1 MLRNDGMDSI
11 GTVREAV
18 LRDYAARVREQQ
30 QERAA
35 KLETRYDYVVCGAG
49 TAGCVVASRLGT
61 DLKTRVLVLEAGGSD
76 DLHIV
81 SDPDRWLMTLGSAL
95 DWGFVAEPNPHLNGR
110 AIPYSMGKVLGGGS
124 SVNVST
130 WSRGHR
136 ADWDHYAS
144 EAADAAW
151 SYGAILDLYRRRI
164 EAYVGTPDPDYRGLD
179 GMVHVQPVSRPHPF
193 AFAFLEGAESVG
205 LKRYPNANGRLME
218 AAGGCALVDETISH
232 GERRSIF
239 RSYLYPRMIQPNVT
253 VLTGAT
259 ARRVGFEGRRATSIE
274 FEHRGR
280 ILKVQAGRDIV
291 LSLGAIHTPKL
302 LMQSGVGDEA
312 ELRQFGIPVVQ
323 ALPGVGRGLH
333 DHVSFGLVFE
343 NAEHLPPAAPRSQ
356 TACFWKSD
364 ATLDAPNFHA
374 SAWQGAAVTPENA
387 ARLNPPSNAWT
398 MLVGMR
404 PRSRGSIHLTG
415 PEPSAQVKIEANYLA
430 DPADLRELM
439 GGLCT
444 ARDIARSAALQPY
457 TGREIAPAASD
468 PGELEQFFRDG
479 LVTCHHQ
486 SGTARMGR
494 DPMSVVDGRLRVH
507 GVEGLRIADA
517 SVLPRVTSGNTMA
530 PCVVIGEQAA
540 AFLRKDSSG

>member
-1 MLRNDGMDSI
+1 MDSI
-11 GTVREAV
+11 GTVRQAV
-18 LRDYAARVREQQ
+18 LRDYAARVRERQ
-30 QERAA
+30 QELAA

-49 TAGCVVASRLGT
+49 TAGCVVASRLGA

-76 DLHIV
+76 ELHIV
-81 SDPDRWLMTLGSAL
+81 SDPDRWPMTLGSEL

-144 EAADAAW
+144 ETADAAW
-151 SYGAILDLYRRRI
+151 SYGAVLDLYRRRI

-205 LKRYPNANGRLME
+205 LKRYPNSNGRLME
-218 AAGGCALVDETISH
+218 AAGGCALVDETVSH

-280 ILKVQAGRDIV
+280 IHKIQAGRDIV

-312 ELRQFGIPVVQ
+312 ELRRFGIPVVQ

-356 TACFWKSD
+356 IACFWKTD

-374 SAWQGAAVTPENA
+374 SAWHGAAVTPENA

-398 MLVGMR
+398 MVVGMR

-415 PEPSAQVKIEANYLA
+415 SEPSAPLKIDANYLA
-430 DPADLRELM
+430 DPGDLRELM

-457 TGREIAPAASD
+457 TGREIAPATSD
-468 PGELEQFFRDG
+468 HAELERFLRDG

-494 DPMSVVDGRLRVH
+494 DPLSVVDGRLRVH
-507 GVEGLRIADA
+507 GLEGLRIADA

-540 AFLRKDSSG
+540 AFLRKDGSSESGRVG

>member
-1 MLRNDGMDSI
+1 MDSI
-11 GTVREAV
+11 GTVRQAV
-18 LRDYAARVREQQ
+18 LRDFAARVREKQH
-30 QERAA
+30 ELAA

-49 TAGCVVASRLGT
+49 TAGCVVASRLGA
-61 DLKTRVLVLEAGGSD
+61 DLKTRILVLEAGGSD
-76 DLHIV
+76 ELQIV
-81 SDPDRWLMTLGSAL
+81 SDPDRWPATLGSEL

-110 AIPYSMGKVLGGGS
+110 AIRYSMGKVLGGGS

-218 AAGGCALVDETISH
+218 AAGGCALVDETVSH

-253 VLTGAT
+253 VLTGAV

-280 ILKVQAGRDIV
+280 IIKVQAGRDIV

-312 ELRQFGIPVVQ
+312 ELKRFGIPVVQ

-356 TACFWKSD
+356 TTCFWKTD
-364 ATLDAPNFHA
+364 ATLEAPNFHA
-374 SAWQGAAVTPENA
+374 SAWQGATVTPENA
-387 ARLNPPSNAWT
+387 ARLNPPGNAWT
-398 MLVGMR
+398 MVVGMR
-404 PRSRGSIHLTG
+404 PRSRGSVRLTG
-415 PEPSAQVKIEANYLA
+415 SEASAPVKIEANFLA
-430 DPADLRELM
+430 EPADLRELM
-439 GGLCT
+439 SGLCT
-444 ARDIARSAALQPY
+444 ARDIARSSALQPY
-457 TGREIAPAASD
+457 TGREIAPSTSD
-468 PGELEQFFRDG
+468 SAELERFFRDG
-479 LVTCHHQ
+479 LISSWHQ

-494 DPMSVVDGRLRVH
+494 DQLSVVDGRLRVH
-507 GVEGLRIADA
+507 GLEGLRVADA
-517 SVLPRVTSGNTMA
+517 SVLPRVTSGNLMA

-540 AFLRKDSSG
+540 AFLRKDS

>member
-1 MLRNDGMDSI
+1 MDSI

-30 QERAA
+30 QELAA

-76 DLHIV
+76 ELQIV
-81 SDPDRWLMTLGSAL
+81 SDPDRWPMTLGSEL
-95 DWGFVAEPNPHLNGR
+95 DWGFVAEPNPQLNGR
-110 AIPYSMGKVLGGGS
+110 AIPYSMGRVLGGGS
-124 SVNVST
+124 SVNVSA

-218 AAGGCALVDETISH
+218 AAGGCALVDETVSH

-280 ILKVQAGRDIV
+280 ILKVQAARDIV

-312 ELRQFGIPVVQ
+312 ELRRFGIPLVQ
-323 ALPGVGRGLH
+323 PLPGVGRGLH

-356 TACFWKSD
+356 TACFWKTD

-398 MLVGMR
+398 MIVGMR

-415 PEPSAQVKIEANYLA
+415 PEPSAPVKIDANYLA

-439 GGLCT
+439 SGLCT

-468 PGELEQFFRDG
+468 PAELEQFFRDG
-479 LVTCHHQ
+479 LMTCWHQ

-540 AFLRKDSSG
+540 AFLRKDSSS

>member
-30 QERAA
+30 QELAA